1 MSKLLPWILAARP
14 KTLPAAA
21 SPVCVGAA
29 MAAGLAPFNWPVFG
43 ITLLTALL
51 LQILSN
57 YANDLADFE
66 SGADSG
72 ERLGP
77 LRVTQAGLI
86 SSSGMRSACAT
97 ITALALT
104 GGAWLVWQ
112 GGLPILL
119 CGLFSIYFA
128 YRYSTGSNSLARL
141 GLGELFVIIFFGLVP
156 VAGTYYLLTLQ
167 PPLSTLLP
175 GLAIG
180 LSNTAIIVVNN
191 LRDIPA
197 DTRSGRKT
205 LAVRFGAGFARIEH
219 AVCLLLAVACLTAY
233 FVLYAP
239 AQEGIPTSA
248 LLAAAVLP
256 AIILIFDTSHRQGIE
271 LNSTLAK
278 TAAFSAWLAALI
290 VTGLV
295 FS

>member
-1 MSKLLPWILAARP
+1 MPGVLPWILAARP

-21 SPVCVGAA
+21 SPVCIGAA
-29 MAAGLAPFNWPVFG
+29 MAVNTGTPFNWAVFC

-86 SSSGMRSACAT
+86 SSSGMRKACAV

-104 GGAWLVWQ
+104 GGAYLVWH

-128 YRYSTGSNSLARL
+128 YRYSTGTHSLSRL
-141 GLGELFVIIFFGLVP
+141 GLGELFVIIFFGIVP
-156 VAGTYYLLTLQ
+156 VAGTYYLLTLNS
-167 PPLSTLLP
+167 PLPTLLP

-180 LSNTAIIVVNN
+180 LSSTAIIVVNN

-205 LAVRFGAGFARIEH
+205 LAVRFGETFARQEH
-219 AVCLLLAVACLTAY
+219 TFCLLAAVACAALY
-233 FVLYAP
+233 FIP
-239 AQEGIPTSA
+239 DKISQGIFVFISSLLPA
-248 LLAAAVLP
+248 LL
-256 AIILIFDTSHRQGIE
+256 LINDTQHRKGAE
-271 LNSTLAK
+271 LNATLAR
-278 TAAFSAWLAALI
+278 TAAFSAWIGAVVI
-290 VTGLV
+290 VNL
-295 FS
+295 SL